1 MRKKTRYMSLVM
13 AAALMLTLLAGCG
26 SEPGVQETSGPEQ
39 DAEGKVWVSEFTELA
54 DVDYINQAFSGDGKF
69 YFSYTEYDEENGTST
84 PRLWCCDTQ
93 AGEFTQLPG
102 YVQPEPPEGVEQ
114 SYADIS
120 ALVPTS
126 DGKLLAAE
134 YIGGTKFNLP
144 EGFSGTEEEKYE
156 YAEYVTESSLSI
168 LDGTGART
176 GEIDLTAAGEAAK
189 AALEAQGESYYA
201 ESVGNIAPGPDG
213 SILLVYGQRVLVV
226 VDAQGQVLSC
236 EAQEGWLDSPII
248 LPDGRVGFRTNTMD
262 GMAFQIYDFEKKG
275 LGESLALPMNAYQ
288 LYPGGGDYD
297 LCYVDS
303 SAVYGL
309 DLESGETERLASLI
323 NCDVDDSGMRSMF
336 IGEDGSI
343 NCLLSNYELQKVEL
357 ARIVKKDASEV
368 PEVQTLRL
376 ACMGLDSNL
385 RQSILEFNR
394 AGSGVRIEVS
404 DYSQY
409 ATEEDYL
416 AGVTKLNTEIISGN
430 VPDLLVADNLP
441 VEQYGAKG
449 LLCDL
454 YEFIDS
460 DSELS
465 RESFFENILASFES
479 DGKLYSIA
487 PGFYVMSLIGRADVV
502 GAEPG
507 WTMDEMMAVIREHPE
522 VQYVMEPYMTQSTM
536 LSTMLTLSLGQYVD
550 WETGEC
556 GFDSE
561 GFIEILEFC
570 MEMPS
575 DATSASGES
584 TPAMVS
590 EGRQLLVSMTAADFQ
605 EYQMYEAMFGGE
617 IAFKGYPSAERAG
630 NVAAPSGSKL
640 CISSSCQNKDAA
652 WSFLRSMLTE
662 DYYDSDRRY
671 IYGYPLNKAAYDAA
685 EAKAMEKQYT
695 TDPETGE
702 QVEQSVGGWGWDDLY
717 VEIYAMSEEEAQ
729 ALRELI
735 ASVKHSYSYDKTIM
749 EMITEECS
757 SFFAGEKTAQETA
770 ALIQNRVSI
779 YVNEQR

>member
-1 MRKKTRYMSLVM
+1 
-13 AAALMLTLLAGCG
+13 
-26 SEPGVQETSGPEQ
+26 
-39 DAEGKVWVSEFTELA
+39 
-54 DVDYINQAFSGDGKF
+54 
-69 YFSYTEYDEENGTST
+69 
-84 PRLWCCDTQ
+84 
-93 AGEFTQLPG
+93 
-102 YVQPEPPEGVEQ
+102 
-114 SYADIS
+114 
-120 ALVPTS
+120 
-126 DGKLLAAE
+126 
-134 YIGGTKFNLP
+134 
-144 EGFSGTEEEKYE
+144 
-156 YAEYVTESSLSI
+156 
-168 LDGTGART
+168 
-176 GEIDLTAAGEAAK
+176 
-189 AALEAQGESYYA
+189 
-201 ESVGNIAPGPDG
+201 
-213 SILLVYGQRVLVV
+213 
-226 VDAQGQVLSC
+226 
-236 EAQEGWLDSPII
+236 
-248 LPDGRVGFRTNTMD
+248 
-262 GMAFQIYDFEKKG
+262 
-275 LGESLALPMNAYQ
+275 
-288 LYPGGGDYD
+288 
-297 LCYVDS
+297 
-303 SAVYGL
+303 
-309 DLESGETERLASLI
+309 
-323 NCDVDDSGMRSMF
+323 
-336 IGEDGSI
+336 
-343 NCLLSNYELQKVEL
+343 
-357 ARIVKKDASEV
+357 
-368 PEVQTLRL
+368 
-376 ACMGLDSNL
+376 
-385 RQSILEFNR
+385 
-394 AGSGVRIEVS
+394 
-404 DYSQY
+404 
-409 ATEEDYL
+409 
-416 AGVTKLNTEIISGN
+416 
-430 VPDLLVADNLP
+430 
-441 VEQYGAKG
+441 
-449 LLCDL
+449 
-454 YEFIDS
+454 
-460 DSELS
+460 
-465 RESFFENILASFES
+465 
-479 DGKLYSIA
+479 
-487 PGFYVMSLIGRADVV
+487 MSLIGRADVV

-685 EAKAMEKQYT
+685 EAKAMEKQYA

-735 ASVKHSYSYDKTIM
+735 ASVKYSYSYDKTIM